1 MKWGVLLLL
10 AAPAMAED
18 LVFDIDATTA
28 CLAAQESDHAKLLC
42 VGRAA
47 TACMDMS
54 AGGTT
59 TVGMGGC
66 LAAELEWWDAELN
79 LAYQSLIA
87 DAKKVEADAEE
98 FGYRTPPMVAPIREM
113 QRVWIGYRDG
123 LCAFERAKWGGGTGG
138 GPASAACMMQETARQ
153 TLVLQR
159 GTGLE

>member
-1 MKWGVLLLL
+1 MKWSVLLLL
-10 AAPAMAED
+10 AAPVMAED

-28 CLAAQESDHAKLLC
+28 CLAAQESEHAKLLC

-47 TACMDMS
+47 AACMDMTE
-54 AGGTT
+54 GGTT

-66 LAAELEWWDAELN
+66 LAAEWAWWDAELN
-79 LAYQSLIA
+79 TAYQALLAEAGEI
-87 DAKKVEADAEE
+87 EADAEE
-98 FGYRTPPMVAPIREM
+98 FGLRTPPMVAPIREM
-113 QRVWIGYRDG
+113 QRAWIGYRDG